1 MHRAVA
7 IGMSVLALLVT
18 PLTLSV
24 TAGAEEDTLKIASGG
39 RGNWDASPS
48 VLGRRAGIFKKHG
61 LDLDILFT
69 AGGGET
75 VQAVISGA
83 VDIGVAVA
91 TGSAMAVYAK
101 GAPIRVV
108 GSLVTGTGD
117 TYYYV
122 RADSPLNSLRD
133 ATENTTIAYSTAG
146 SSTNLFALGLIKTYN
161 IKAKAMRTGDPQA
174 TLTQVMSGQVDVGYA
189 TSPFA
194 LQFIDEGKIRVI
206 ARADEIPGT
215 ENQTVRVIIANA
227 NKLAKDREVIDRYI
241 KAHAETVDWIYSD
254 PEALRYFREYS
265 GTPEDIAKR
274 GMTEFYKKEM
284 LDPYRVSGL
293 DAVMSDAISLKLL
306 QAPLTKEQLAE
317 LFQVP
322 RRGK

>member
-1 MHRAVA
+1 MRCAVT
-7 IGMSVLALLVT
+7 IGMSVLAVLVT
-18 PLTLSV
+18 PLALAV
-24 TAGAEEDTLKIASGG
+24 TAAAEDTLKIASGG

-48 VLGRRAGIFKKHG
+48 ELGRRAGIFKKHG

-122 RADSPLNSLRD
+122 RADSALKSLKD

-215 ENQTVRVIIANA
+215 ENQTVRVIIVNA
-227 NKLAKDREVIDRYI
+227 SKLAKDREVIDRYI
-241 KAHAETVDWIYSD
+241 KAYAETVDWIYSD
-254 PEALRYFREYS
+254 HEALRYFSEYS
-265 GTPEDIAKR
+265 GTPENIAKK
-274 GMTEFYKKEM
+274 GMAEFYKKEM

-306 QAPLTKEQLAE
+306 QAPLTNEQLAE

-322 RRGK
+322 QRGK